1 MLVQPNKLWRKK
13 HFLMEVLDR
22 SSYTPLYQQIG
33 EALRDRIEKGDLV
46 PGDKIPSENDLT
58 DQYHVSRNTVRL
70 AISSLILDGLVF
82 RVKGR
87 GTFVAAERMSY
98 GLMHLSSFSEE
109 MRNRGLEP
117 GSQVL
122 SFVKELPSKRTQ
134 NILKLGP
141 EQMMYH
147 IERLRLADGG
157 PMALNISFIP
167 VYLCP
172 DLSYEDIA
180 SGSLYA
186 LLENQYGYRL
196 GYAEYVIKTAAADEQ
211 HAKLLDVSID
221 DTMLVR
227 EGTTYLED
235 GTPIEHTILFNR
247 GDRYEFTFR
256 AVRRPTV

>member
-1 MLVQPNKLWRKK
+1 
-13 HFLMEVLDR
+13 MEVLDR

-33 EALRDRIEKGDLV
+33 DALRVRIEKGELV
-46 PGDKIPSENDLT
+46 PGDRIPSENELT

-70 AISSLILDGLVF
+70 AISSLTLDGLVY

-98 GLMHLSSFSEE
+98 GLMHMSSFSEE
-109 MRNRGLEP
+109 MRLRGLVP

-122 SFVKELPSKRTQ
+122 SFVRELPSKRMSQ
-134 NILKLGP
+134 ILKLKQD
-141 EQMMYH
+141 QMLYRV
-147 IERLRLADGG
+147 ERLRLADGE
-157 PMALNISFIP
+157 PMALNLSFIP
-167 VYLCP
+167 EFLCP
-172 DLSYEDIA
+172 DLDHEDLS

-196 GYAEYVIKTAAADEQ
+196 GYAEYVIKTTSADERQ
-211 HAKLLDVSID
+211 AKWLGVLMD
-221 DTMLVR
+221 DILLVR

-235 GTPIEHTILFNR
+235 GTPIEHTILYNR

>member
-1 MLVQPNKLWRKK
+1 
-13 HFLMEVLDR
+13 MEVLDR
-22 SSYTPLYQQIG
+22 SSYIPLYKQID
-33 EALRDRIEKGDLV
+33 EALRLRIENGEFA

-58 DQYHVSRNTVRL
+58 DQYHVSRNTVRW
-70 AISSLILDGLVF
+70 AISSLILDGLVY
-82 RVKGR
+82 RKKGY

-122 SFVKELPSKRTQ
+122 SFVKEIPSKRTCS
-134 NILKLGP
+134 ILKLDAD
-141 EQMMYH
+141 QMMYH
-147 IERLRLADGG
+147 IERLRLADGE

-167 VYLCP
+167 VFLCP
-172 DLSYEDIA
+172 DLNYGDIA
-180 SGSLYA
+180 SGSLYE

-196 GYAEYVIKTAAADEQ
+196 GYAEYVIKTAAADGN
-211 HAKLLDVSID
+211 HAKLLKVSID

-256 AVRRPTV
+256 AVRRPNG

>member
-1 MLVQPNKLWRKK
+1 
-13 HFLMEVLDR
+13 MEVLDR
-22 SSYTPLYQQIG
+22 SSYIPLYQQIG
-33 EALRDRIEKGDLV
+33 EALRIRIEKGELI
-46 PGDKIPSENDLT
+46 PGDRIPSENELT
-58 DQYHVSRNTVRL
+58 DQYRVSRNTVRL
-70 AISSLILDGLVF
+70 AISSLILDGLVY

-98 GLMHLSSFSEE
+98 GLMHMSSFSEE
-109 MRNRGLEP
+109 MRNRGLMP

-122 SFVKELPSKRTQ
+122 SFVRELPSKRISH
-134 NILKLGP
+134 ILKLTP
-141 EQMMYH
+141 NQMMYRV
-147 IERLRLADGG
+147 ERLRLADGE

-172 DLSYEDIA
+172 DLEHEDLA

-196 GYAEYVIKTAAADEQ
+196 GYAEYAIKTVSADERQ
-211 HAKLLDVSID
+211 ANLLGILMD
-221 DTMLVR
+221 DTLLVR
-227 EGTTYLED
+227 EGTTYLEN
-235 GTPIEHTILFNR
+235 GTPIEHTILYNR